1 MANHYTGAG
10 STTRSIAAAV
20 LLVLAWILSGCS
32 SPDSAAPAS
41 QAYPIETP
49 TLSSLDQ
56 TQQAIDE
63 RMAQELQTAA
73 ARPTPET
80 LPPLPTDLP
89 TIPHPTGILT
99 DCERIYF
106 RRTLIYKNCWQN
118 QIDNDYFYFVAG
130 YDPDNPDQ
138 GKIGFYTVT
147 PGDYEPDEVFDFPTP
162 TEHGAVTI
170 IAANPPR
177 FTLEAADGTQ
187 FVFNVETRQ
196 WEESPYPG
204 P

>member
-1 MANHYTGAG
+1 MNNVHTRQLTWYVLVGFMLMTG
-10 STTRSIAAAV
+10 
-20 LLVLAWILSGCS
+20 LLLGGCGQ
-32 SPDSAAPAS
+32 PDSATPAS
-41 QAYPIETP
+41 QAYPIDVTP

-80 LPPLPTDLP
+80 LLPLPTDLP
-89 TIPHPTGILT
+89 PEPLLTGIIT
-99 DCERIYF
+99 DCETIYF
-106 RRTLIYKNCWQN
+106 RRTLIYKNCWQDT
-118 QIDNDYFYFVAG
+118 IDETFLFVVAG

-138 GKIGFYTVT
+138 GKVGFYTVI
-147 PGDYEPDEVFDFPTP
+147 PGDYEPAEVFDFPTP

-177 FTLEAADGTQ
+177 FTLEAADGTR
-187 FVFNVETRQ
+187 FVFDVETRQ
-196 WEESPYPG
+196 WEEPPYPG